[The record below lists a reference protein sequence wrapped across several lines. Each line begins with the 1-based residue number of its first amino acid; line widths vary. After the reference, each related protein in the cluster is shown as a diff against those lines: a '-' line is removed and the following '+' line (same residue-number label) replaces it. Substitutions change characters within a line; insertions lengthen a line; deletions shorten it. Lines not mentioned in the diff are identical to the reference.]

1 MGPVEHA
8 LAPRRVRLRAQ
19 VRRAT
24 RPRASVA
31 CVVGPLL
38 GAIALGAAWLI
49 VRPATA
55 DLAAQEYRTGLW
67 RREGFAIWDA
77 QWYGG
82 HHEPG
87 YSLLFGPLAAL
98 LGPMLLGALAG
109 VVAVWGFAI
118 IARRQ
123 PRWPR
128 LTAWLFAAG
137 VMTNV
142 LVGRVPFA
150 LGIAL
155 AVLAWLCADAE
166 RRRPLMLTLAGLL
179 ALATVWASPP
189 AGLFLALAGAAR
201 WVSRERRDAWAAV
214 VLSVPPVAGGAA
226 VAIAFPEGGR
236 DHFAATAFWPTLALG
251 VAGVLLL
258 DPRRRALRIGALA
271 ALVLLVAAFVIPT
284 SVGQT
289 ALRPLVILGPALLAL
304 GLRPGGRRTLA
315 AAVVVGVGLL
325 YLQWLPAVRA
335 IAEASGDPST
345 HASYY
350 GEVLRIVDR
359 ERGPGERLEIPLTR
373 NHWEAA
379 VVAPRV
385 PLARGWHRQ
394 LDEQANPLFYGRR
407 PLTGER
413 YRSWLSDRAVR
424 WVALPNV
431 PLDFS
436 ARQEAALLRA
446 GDVPGLRLVS
456 RSPRWTIWE
465 VLPVPL
471 PATGPARLTGA
482 GTESFVLA
490 VREPGRIRVRAT
502 YTPYWT
508 IVRGDGCVSRGAGGL
523 TEVTAREAGSLRVQ
537 ARLSLAGA
545 LGRSRSC
552 TPVGGV

>member
-1 MGPVEHA
+1 MVAVEQA
-8 LAPRRVRLRAQ
+8 LAPRGVPAGA
-19 VRRAT
+19 RAT
-24 RPRASVA
+24 RPRTAKASA
-31 CVVGPLL
+31 SCVVGPVL
-38 GAIALGAAWLI
+38 GAIALGIAWL
-49 VRPATA
+49 VVHPATA

-67 RREGFAIWDA
+67 RREGFVIWDA

-98 LGPMLLGALAG
+98 LGPRALGFVAG
-109 VVAVWGFAI
+109 VVAVAGFTV

-123 PRWPR
+123 PQWPR

-155 AVLAWLCADAE
+155 AVLAWLCADAQ
-166 RRRPLMLTLAGLL
+166 RFRPAMLSLAAVL

-201 WVSRERRDAWAAV
+201 RLSGERRDTAAAI
-214 VLSVPPVAGGAA
+214 VLAVPPVIGGLA

-236 DHFAATAFWPTLALG
+236 DHFAATAFWPTFALG
-251 VAGVLLL
+251 VAGLALL
-258 DPRRRALRIGALA
+258 DPRRRALRLGALA
-271 ALVLLVAAFVIPT
+271 ALVGLVAAFVIPT

-304 GLRPGGRRTLA
+304 GLRPGGRRTMA

-335 IAEASGDPST
+335 IAEAQGDPST
-345 HASYY
+345 KTSYY
-350 GEVLRIVDR
+350 DEVLRIVDR
-359 ERGPGERLEIPLTR
+359 ERGPGERLEIPLTL

-394 LDEQANPLFYGRR
+394 LDEEANPLFYDHR
-407 PLTGER
+407 PLTAER
-413 YRSWLSDRAVR
+413 YESWLYDRAVR
-424 WVALPNV
+424 WVALPAV

-436 ARQEAALLRA
+436 ARREAALLRA
-446 GDVPGLRLVS
+446 GVPGLRLVL
-456 RSPRWTIWE
+456 RSDRWTIWE
-465 VLPVPL
+465 VLPIPP
-471 PATGPARLTGA
+471 PATGPARLAGA
-482 GTESFVLA
+482 GTDSFQLA
-490 VREPGRIRVRAT
+490 VRQPGRIRVRAT

-508 IVRGDGCVSRGAGGL
+508 IVRGDGCIERGAGGL
-523 TEVTAREAGSLRVQ
+523 TEVVARKAGTLRVE
-537 ARLSLAGA
+537 AKLSLAGA

-552 TPVGGV
+552 TPRVGG